1 MADPASYRPAPGQIP
16 TGPGVYRFRDE
27 SGRIIY
33 VGKAKN
39 LRNRLNSYFAAPDR
53 LSPKTFA
60 MVHTAVSVEWTLVA
74 TELESLQ
81 LEYTWIKEYKPRF
94 NIAFRDDKTYPY
106 LALTLNEPIPRAMIM
121 RGEKKKGVRYF
132 GPFTHVWAI
141 REGLDALLRVFP
153 VRTCSSGVLKKAQA
167 SGKPCLLADIEKC
180 SAPCVGRI
188 SEEDHRQLLAGLSSF
203 MSGGSPA
210 YLADLNRQMEQAAE
224 ELDFERAA
232 RVRDDLLALRKVFE
246 PNTVVLADSV
256 HADIFNL
263 AEDELELSLQVFSVR
278 SGQIRSQLGWVLEK
292 VDDLSPEAL
301 MEKLLIQVYGQSS
314 VALATAQSPEERAHH
329 LHEIPAQVNLPYLPE
344 NREQL
349 EAWLSGMRGGPVSLS
364 VPQRGDRVELMKTV
378 GQNAQQALKLHKLKR
393 AGDISNRSASLTELQ
408 EALDIAEPLM
418 RIECYDVSHLQGEQV
433 VASMVVFEDGLPAKK
448 AYRSFSISGPAAR
461 DDTASIYDVISRRFK
476 RYLAEEAPS
485 ADRWVSGQVPAQ
497 RQGRPVFSTRPQLV
511 LIDGG
516 QPQVAAASR
525 ALEDL
530 GIEDIFIAGIAK
542 RLEEIWLPGE
552 DFPLILPRSSQGL
565 YLVQRLRDE
574 AHRFA
579 ISLHR
584 RKRSKEMLVSS
595 LDSIEGLGPG
605 RRQALIERFGSFAQI
620 QAASEE
626 DLRSVPGIGPA
637 LAAKIKQEVR

>member
-637 LAAKIKQEVR
+637 LAAKIMQEVR

>member
-167 SGKPCLLADIEKC
+167 SGKPCLLADIDKC

-232 RVRDDLLALRKVFE
+232 RLRDDLLALRKVFE

>member
-232 RVRDDLLALRKVFE
+232 RLRDDLLALRKVFE